1 VTLHEILELVGDNFG
16 WIVILVLSFVE
27 VSKIKINPWTKLFN
41 WLGNLFFSGIRTEI
55 SSMKEDVT
63 KEITD
68 VKADVTKEITAVK
81 TEVTDVK
88 TDLGTVKS
96 DIGEMKDD
104 QQEDKAKAA
113 RKRILRCSDEVYNG
127 IRHSKE
133 FFDDVLSDITFYKA
147 YCKAHPDF
155 QNDMTVMA
163 VERIEEVYCHCLKD
177 HDFL

>member
-1 VTLHEILELVGDNFG
+1 MTLHEILELVGDNFG

-41 WLGNLFFSGIRTEI
+41 WLGNLFFSGIRSEI
-55 SSMKEDVT
+55 TSMKQDVT

-68 VKADVTKEITAVK
+68 VKS
-81 TEVTDVK
+81 EVTEVK
-88 TDLGTVKS
+88 TDLSTVKS

-127 IRHSKE
+127 VRHSKE
-133 FFDDVLSDITFYKA
+133 FFDDVLSDITFYKN

-163 VERIEEVYCHCLKD
+163 VERIEEVYSHCLKD